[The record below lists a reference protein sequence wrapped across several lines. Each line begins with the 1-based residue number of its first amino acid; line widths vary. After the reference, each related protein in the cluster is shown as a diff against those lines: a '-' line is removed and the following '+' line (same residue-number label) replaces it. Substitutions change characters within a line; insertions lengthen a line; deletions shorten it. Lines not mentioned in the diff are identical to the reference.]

1 MKSTVAASLVG
12 ATAANYHCPGGP
24 FLTHAG
30 LRMTSTVGASC
41 DSVKGEML
49 GRVAGANGWYDQH
62 NRGTYTQQNY
72 GGDVSFSR
80 TTGDGKYTDKM
91 SFVLTPEGESSC
103 KVEGCS
109 ESQVFSILDMS
120 TNYCEQ
126 KLLYCGSDE
135 GCNVAYHDFTH
146 AEGEKRTMAGAST
159 NFGDCLKVKVATPR
173 NLSWE
178 EYKQT
183 FGKVYN
189 GEENDAK
196 KAQYDKTLAFIE
208 ETNAK
213 GESLQLGVN
222 QFSDMTQAEYRVA
235 AGLGYKAPEE
245 SMGLPHLGEHVHDGS
260 ELAASVDW
268 TTKGAVTPVK
278 DQGQCGSC
286 WAFST
291 TGSTEGA
298 WQIGSGSLKSLSEQ
312 QLVDCATATSNGCQ
326 GGSMAG
332 AIQYESGTDMATE
345 ASYPYTARDGTCK
358 SSFSAAI
365 PKGGITGY
373 KSVGN
378 FLFGASKSD
387 MQSAIM
393 QQPVSI
399 AIEADQSSFQSYKS
413 GVLKSGCGTRLD
425 HGVLAA
431 GYGTE
436 NGEDYWLVK
445 NSWGTSWGMSGYIK
459 ISSASNVCGVLN
471 QPVYPQVTAS
481 VAV

>member
-1 MKSTVAASLVG
+1 MG
-12 ATAANYHCPGGP
+12 
-24 FLTHAG
+24 
-30 LRMTSTVGASC
+30 
-41 DSVKGEML
+41 
-49 GRVAGANGWYDQH
+49 
-62 NRGTYTQQNY
+62 
-72 GGDVSFSR
+72 
-80 TTGDGKYTDKM
+80 
-91 SFVLTPEGESSC
+91 SFVLTSVDGSC
-103 KVEGCS
+103 KVEVCS

-135 GCNVAYHDFTH
+135 GCNVANHDFTH
-146 AEGEKRTMAGAST
+146 SENEKKTMAGAST
-159 NFGDCLKVKVATPR
+159 NFGDCLKVQVAAPK

-178 EYKQT
+178 EYKQA

-189 GEENDAK
+189 GEEDDAK
-196 KAQYDKTLAFIE
+196 RAQYGQTLAFIE

-213 GESLQLGVN
+213 GESLQLGIN
-222 QFSDMTQAEYRVA
+222 QFSDMTQEEYRVA

-245 SMGLPHLGEHVHDGS
+245 SMGLPHLGEHIHDGS
-260 ELAASVDW
+260 ELTASVDW
-268 TTKGAVTPVK
+268 TTKGVVIAVK

-332 AIQYESGTDMATE
+332 AIQYESGTAMATE
-345 ASYPYTARDGTCK
+345 ASYPYKAADGTCK
-358 SSFSAAI
+358 TSFTTAI
-365 PKGGITGY
+365 PQGGITGY

-378 FLFGASKSD
+378 FLFGASVAN
-387 MQSAIM
+387 MQSALM

-399 AIEADQSSFQSYKS
+399 AIQADQSSFQSYKS
-413 GVLKSGCGTRLD
+413 GVLSSGCGTQLD

-436 NGEDYWLVK
+436 NGQDYWLVK
-445 NSWGTSWGMSGYIK
+445 NSWGTSWGSAGYIK
-459 ISSASNVCGVLN
+459 IGSATDVCGVLK
-471 QPVYPQVTAS
+471 QPVYPQVSAS